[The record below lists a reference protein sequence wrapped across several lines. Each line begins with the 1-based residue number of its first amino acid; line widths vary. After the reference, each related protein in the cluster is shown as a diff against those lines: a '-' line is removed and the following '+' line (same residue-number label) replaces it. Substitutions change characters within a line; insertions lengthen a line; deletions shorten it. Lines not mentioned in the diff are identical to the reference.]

1 MNKITIPYHL
11 IIPAAVGIIALIL
24 IFFYRKRLFEQNKL
38 LWITI
43 IVFIAVYTF
52 MIGRAAYEDIY
63 CQWNLSRYDINQDG
77 FFMGPEVNKE
87 QEAAMKMLINN
98 VGKGFSF
105 TVGFVFASVLSIIVF
120 VAGSLLKSK
129 KK

>member
-11 IIPAAVGIIALIL
+11 VIPAAIGIIALIF
-24 IFFYRKRLFEQNKL
+24 IFLYRKRILGKNKL

-77 FFMGPEVNKE
+77 LFVGAEVNKE

-98 VGKGFSF
+98 IGKGFSF
-105 TVGFVFASVLSIIVF
+105 TVGFTFAIVISIIVY
-120 VAGSLLKSK
+120 VLGSLQWFK